1 MMWSCVVRGRRSILN
16 YASVA
21 GLAGVLIAGAANPAD
36 AARRKAAAPAYNPP
50 SAAIVVD
57 VNTGRTLFAENAD
70 APRIPASITK
80 VMTLYLLF
88 EQLQSGHFK
97 LDTPL
102 RVTKYAASQP
112 PSKLGVRAGSTI
124 KVEDAIKALITR
136 SANDVAVV
144 VAENIAGTEAEFARM
159 MTSKARA
166 LGMGKTTFRNPH
178 GLPANPPNITTARDL
193 SILGRAIQDRFPRL
207 YTYFSTRSFNYA
219 RQTIGNHN
227 RLLGRVEGVDGIK
240 TGYTRASGF
249 NLLTSMRSDGRHVVA
264 SVLGGRSGA
273 QRDRRMEQLLAQTL
287 PQAHSGRRR
296 TPLIAEAPSARA
308 PEVRLAAQAPEPPPR
323 RTVFVPPSQPL
334 SDTVP
339 LAIGKPV
346 DLSNIR
352 PVVASAAGATATPT
366 SGTQVQST
374 TGALAYV
381 EAPTP
386 APRPDNTGLQEA
398 EILLASVQP
407 SNMLDNIAPPP
418 RQPQARQPQTTQ
430 PQSAAA
436 PSAARGA
443 AGWVIQLGASA
454 DEDKAHHLLQ
464 QARTR
469 ARDLLQDASPFTEK
483 VVRGNVTLFRARF
496 SGFDP
501 EGAQAACK
509 SLKRSGFDCFATR
522 G

>member
-1 MMWSCVVRGRRSILN
+1 MIWSCVVRGRHSILN
-16 YASVA
+16 YAGVA
-21 GLAGVLIAGAANPAD
+21 GVAVALIAGAVSPAD

-70 APRIPASITK
+70 APRIPASLTK

-88 EQLQSGHFK
+88 EQIESGHFNSG
-97 LDTPL
+97 TRL

-124 KVEDAIKALITR
+124 SVEDAIKALVTR

-144 VAENIAGTEAEFARM
+144 IAENIAGTEEEFARM
-159 MTSKARA
+159 MTNKARA
-166 LGMGKTTFRNPH
+166 LGMSKTTFRNPH

-193 SILGRAIQDRFPRL
+193 ALLGRAIQDRFPR
-207 YTYFSTRSFNYA
+207 YYAYFSTRSFTYA
-219 RQTIGNHN
+219 GQNIPNHN

-249 NLLTSMRSDGRHVVA
+249 NLLTSMRADGRHVIA
-264 SVLGGRSGA
+264 TVLGGRSGA
-273 QRDRRMEQLLAQTL
+273 QRDRRMEQILAQTL
-287 PQAHSGRRR
+287 PAAHSGRRR
-296 TPLIAEAPSARA
+296 TPLVAEAPSARA
-308 PEVRLAAQAPEPPPR
+308 PELRVAAQAPEPPR

-352 PVVASAAGATATPT
+352 PVVASAEGSTATPA
-366 SGTQVQST
+366 SGTQVQSA
-374 TGALAYV
+374 TGALAYAA
-381 EAPTP
+381 APVP
-386 APRPDNTGLQEA
+386 APRPDNAAPAA
-398 EILLASVQP
+398 ELTLASVQP
-407 SNMLDNIAPPP
+407 AAHALDNVVPPVKP
-418 RQPQARQPQTTQ
+418 ETV
-430 PQSAAA
+430 AAA
-436 PSAARGA
+436 PAPRA

-454 DEDKAHHLLQ
+454 DEDKALHLLQ

-469 ARDLLQDASPFTEK
+469 ARDLLENASPFTEK

-522 G
+522 S

>member
-1 MMWSCVVRGRRSILN
+1 MIWGCVGRERLGILN
-16 YASVA
+16 YAGVA
-21 GLAGVLIAGAANPAD
+21 GVAAALVASAVTPAQAG
-36 AARRKAAAPAYNPP
+36 RRQVSAPAYNPP

-88 EQLQSGHFK
+88 EQIESGHFN
-97 LDTPL
+97 LGTRL

-124 KVEDAIKALITR
+124 SVEDAIKALITR

-144 VAENIAGTEAEFARM
+144 IAENIAGTEEEFARM

-166 LGMGKTTFRNPH
+166 LGMSKSTFQNPH

-193 SILGRAIQDRFPRL
+193 TVLGRAIQDRFPR
-207 YTYFSTRSFNYA
+207 YYAYFGTRSFNYA
-219 RQTIGNHN
+219 GQNIGNHN

-249 NLLTSMRSDGRHVVA
+249 NLLTSMKAEGRHVVA

-273 QRDRRMEQLLAQTL
+273 QRDNRMEQILAQTL
-287 PQAHSGRRR
+287 PQAQSGGRR
-296 TPLIAEAPSARA
+296 TPFVAEAPSARA
-308 PEVRLAAQAPEPPPR
+308 PELQVAAQVPPPPR
-323 RTVFVPPSQPL
+323 RTVFVPASEPL

-339 LAIGKPV
+339 LTIGKAI

-352 PVVASAAGATATPT
+352 PVVASAGGLTATPA
-366 SGTQVQST
+366 SGSLGQST
-374 TGALAYV
+374 TGALAYA
-381 EAPTP
+381 EAPAPVP
-386 APRPDNTGLQEA
+386 APRPDNSLSDGAARIT
-398 EILLASVQP
+398 LASVQP
-407 SNMLDNIAPPP
+407 ARALDKAAPPRKP
-418 RQPQARQPQTTQ
+418 EVTVAAMQPST
-430 PQSAAA
+430 
-436 PSAARGA
+436 GG
-443 AGWVIQLGASA
+443 AGWIIQLGASA

-464 QARTR
+464 QARSK
-469 ARDLLQDASPFTEK
+469 ARDLLEDAAPFTEK

-496 SGFDP
+496 SGFDT

>member
-1 MMWSCVVRGRRSILN
+1 M
-16 YASVA
+16 A
-21 GLAGVLIAGAANPAD
+21 GLAAALIVSVATPAD
-36 AARRKAAAPAYNPP
+36 AARRNVAAPAYDPP

-88 EQLQSGHFK
+88 EQLESGHYK
-97 LDTPL
+97 LGTNL
-102 RVTKYAASQP
+102 KVTKYAASQP
-112 PSKLGVRAGSTI
+112 PSKLGVRAGATI
-124 KVEDAIKALITR
+124 TVENAIKALITR

-159 MTSKARA
+159 MTAKARA
-166 LGMGKTTFRNPH
+166 LGMSKTSFRNPH

-193 SILGRAIQDRFPRL
+193 SVLGRAIQDRFPR
-207 YTYFSTRSFNYA
+207 YYAYFGTRSFNYA
-219 RQTIGNHN
+219 GQSIGNHN

-249 NLLTSMRSDGRHVVA
+249 NLLTSMRADGRHVVA
-264 SVLGGRSGA
+264 TVLGGRSGA
-273 QRDRRMEQLLAQTL
+273 QRDRRMEQILSQTL

-296 TPLIAEAPSARA
+296 TPFVVEAPSARA
-308 PEVRLAAQAPEPPPR
+308 PELRVAATPPEAPR

-352 PVVASAAGATATPT
+352 PVVASADAATATPS
-366 SGTQVQST
+366 SGAQVRST
-374 TGALAYV
+374 TNALAYA
-381 EAPTP
+381 EAPVP
-386 APRPDNTGLQEA
+386 APRPDTS
-398 EILLASVQP
+398 ILTASVP
-407 SNMLDNIAPPP
+407 APV
-418 RQPQARQPQTTQ
+418 ARVAAAT
-430 PQSAAA
+430 AAA
-436 PSAARGA
+436 PQPQIAVAAAPRAA
-443 AGWVIQLGASA
+443 AGASGWIIQLGASA

-464 QARTR
+464 QARSR
-469 ARDLLQDASPFTEK
+469 ASDLLANASPFTEK

-509 SLKRSGFDCFATR
+509 SLKRSGFDCFATKS
-522 G
+522 